1 MTSARRS
8 LLTLLAAIT
17 LLLPDA
23 LGMAADDLLPTR
35 SPPAVGS
42 PFGDLV
48 LPDIRTG
55 EPVDLASF
63 RGKKVL
69 LIEFASW

>member
-1 MTSARRS
+1 MQRS
-8 LLTLLAAIT
+8 LILG
-17 LLLPDA
+17 LLLSPLS
-23 LGMAADDLLPTR
+23 LGAAPPAADTELPMR
-35 SPPAVGS
+35 SPPAVGR
-42 PFGDLV
+42 PYGALV

-55 EPVDLASF
+55 RPVELASF

>member
-1 MTSARRS
+1 MRFPTQLASIVTAGLFLLAHAPAMTS
-8 LLTLLAAIT
+8 
-17 LLLPDA
+17 
-23 LGMAADDLLPTR
+23 DDLLPTR
-35 SPPAVGS
+35 EAPVVGS

-48 LPDIRTG
+48 LPDIRSG